1 MTNAL
6 GMHVLK
12 SIKNL
17 QNIKY
22 LQEVALKQA
31 LWQQQQLQG
40 TPKVQHLIIL
50 HKKLCLRTYANINIC
65 FKKYFDG
72 HYFLCWHQQENFYTR
87 GRCSSACEVSINVNI
102 SFKLRCKKKLTSC
115 FSKQFIT
122 KLIDNCTRRSAPSLV
137 CIFFVGQQPKAE
149 STNG

>member
-40 TPKVQHLIIL
+40 TPKV
-50 HKKLCLRTYANINIC
+50 
-65 FKKYFDG
+65 
-72 HYFLCWHQQENFYTR
+72 
-87 GRCSSACEVSINVNI
+87 
-102 SFKLRCKKKLTSC
+102 
-115 FSKQFIT
+115 
-122 KLIDNCTRRSAPSLV
+122 
-137 CIFFVGQQPKAE
+137 
-149 STNG
+149 